1 MYIYLSDTQIYLTLK
16 NLSIRDMNLEEEV
29 FLPID
34 PPVDR

>member
-34 PPVDR
+34 PPVDS